1 MRRRAFITLLGGAAT
16 AWPLAARA
24 EDGPLPVIG
33 TIYSVSAAQ
42 WTDNMAGF
50 RRGLGETGFV
60 EGRNVAIEYRWAEG
74 QVDRIPAMAAD
85 LVGRK
90 VAVILAGGSVVGVRA
105 VMAATQ
111 SIPIVFTS
119 ATDPV
124 RAGLVTSLNRPGGN
138 ITGATLMSDQLGT
151 KRFEL
156 LHEILPA
163 ATKIAMLVNSSNPVT
178 SQDAIESAQAAA
190 PRIGLELA
198 ILHASTSSEIEGAF
212 ASAAEQHANALF
224 VNDAI
229 FARPQ
234 VGELALRYRLPVIGA
249 EQMASIDGVLM
260 SYGANRADTYRQA
273 GIYVGRI
280 LKGEKPGELPVVQPT
295 KFELVINLKT
305 AKALGLDVPAIL
317 LARADEVIE

>member
-1 MRRRAFITLLGGAAT
+1 MRRREFITLLGGT
-16 AWPLAARA
+16 VAWPLAARA
-24 EDGPLPVIG
+24 KDGPVPVIG

-151 KRFEL
+151 KRYEL

-163 ATKIAMLVNSSNPVT
+163 ATKIAMLVNSGNPVT

-198 ILHASTSSEIEGAF
+198 ILHASTSSEIEAAF
-212 ASAAEQHANALF
+212 AGAAEQHANALF

-234 VGELALRYRLPVIGA
+234 VGELALRYALPVIGA